1 MARNRVIKPSF
12 WSDDKVGRL
21 TRDVRLLFIGMLNFA
36 DDLGVIYGEANVI
49 KAKIFPHDD
58 IESKQVKEWLKD
70 LVDIGM
76 IAPIQFDNKQFY
88 AIVNFG
94 KHQTINRPN
103 TRDTNIPNELLPTLI
118 SQNRKTAKSRRVT
131 EQQKKDQ
138 IKTVKVEVVED
149 ASFEN
154 FKKWCNEHAPNVL
167 KMAQPITAV
176 QLQKLKDDFG
186 VEKVCHYL
194 EQMNNWKPLLTKCTN
209 ANKTLRNWIKRDE
222 QAGIAEQPQKSNGS
236 RRGNTSINPDYAR
249 SILERMGGA
258 TGNGQV

>member
-49 KAKIFPHDD
+49 KSKIFPHDD
-58 IESKQVKEWLKD
+58 IDSKKVKEWLND

-76 IAPIQFDNKQFY
+76 IAPIQYDNKRFY

-118 SQNRKTAKSRRVT
+118 TQNRKTTKPR
-131 EQQKKDQ
+131 KL
-138 IKTVKVEVVED
+138 IKRQENEDVETVKVEVAED

-154 FKKWCNEHAPNVL
+154 FKKWCSEHAPNVL
-167 KMAQPITAV
+167 KMAQPITAA
-176 QLQKLKDDFG
+176 QLKKLKEDFG
-186 VEKVCHYL
+186 VDKVCHYL

-222 QAGIAEQPQKSNGS
+222 QAGIAGHAPKSDGN
-236 RRGNTSINPDYAR
+236 RRGNASINPDYAR

>member
-58 IESKQVKEWLKD
+58 LEVRQVKEWLKS
-70 LVDIGM
+70 LTDIGM
-76 IAPIQFDNKQFY
+76 VVPIQYDNKQFY
-88 AIVNFG
+88 AITNFG

-103 TRDTNIPNELLPTLI
+103 TRDTNIPIELLPTLI
-118 SQNRKTAKSRRVT
+118 SQNRKTAKPRKVI
-131 EQQKKDQ
+131 EQPKTAPV
-138 IKTVKVEVVED
+138 KTVKVEVVED

-154 FKKWCNEHAPNVL
+154 FKRWCNEHAPNVL
-167 KMAQPITAV
+167 KMAQPITPV

-222 QAGIAEQPQKSNGS
+222 QASIAEQSQKSNGG
-236 RRGNTSINPDYAR
+236 RRGNTCVSPDYAR

-258 TGNGQV
+258 QSNEPL

>member
-103 TRDTNIPNELLPTLI
+103 TRDTNVPNELLPTLI
-118 SQNRKTAKSRRVT
+118 SQSRKTTKTRKLK
-131 EQQKKDQ
+131 EQNKKENVN
-138 IKTVKVEVVED
+138 TVNVEVED
-149 ASFEN
+149 NASYEN

-167 KMAQPITAV
+167 KMSQPITAL

-186 VEKVCHYL
+186 VDMVCHYL

-222 QAGIAEQPQKSNGS
+222 QTSIAEQSQKSNGS
-236 RRGNTSINPDYAR
+236 RRGNSGISPDYAR
-249 SILERMGGA
+249 NILERMGGT
-258 TGNGQV
+258 TGNE

>member
-1 MARNRVIKPSF
+1 MARNRVVKPSF

-58 IESKQVKEWLKD
+58 LEVRQVKEWLKS
-70 LVDIGM
+70 LTDIGM
-76 IAPIQFDNKQFY
+76 VVPIQYDNKQFY
-88 AIVNFG
+88 AITNFG

-103 TRDTNIPNELLPTLI
+103 TRDTNVPSELLPALI
-118 SQNRKTAKSRRVT
+118 SQNRKTPKVRRAIEPKV
-131 EQQKKDQ
+131 KDDT
-138 IKTVKVEVVED
+138 KAVNAETVED
-149 ASFEN
+149 VSFEN
-154 FKKWCNEHAPNVL
+154 FKSWCLEHAPNVL
-167 KMAQPITAV
+167 KMTQPITAV
-176 QLQKLKDDFG
+176 QLSKLKEEFG
-186 VEKVCHYL
+186 VEKICNYL

-222 QAGIAEQPQKSNGS
+222 QASIAEQTAKPNGG
-236 RRGNTSINPDYAR
+236 RRGNTGVSPDYAR

-258 TGNGQV
+258 QSNEPL

>member
-36 DDLGVIYGEANVI
+36 DDLGVIYGDANVI

-58 IESKQVKEWLKD
+58 IDSKQIREWLKS

-76 IAPIQFDNKQFY
+76 IAPIQYDHKQFY

-103 TRDTNIPNELLPTLI
+103 TRDTNIPKELIPELI
-118 SQNRKTAKSRRVT
+118 KSTRKSSCSRP
-131 EQQKKDQ
+131 
-138 IKTVKVEVVED
+138 KVERSKTNDVEIVEVEVIED
-149 ASFEN
+149 VSFEK
-154 FKKWCNEHAPNVL
+154 FKQWCKEHAPNVL
-167 KMAQPITAV
+167 KMAQPITPV

-186 VEKVCHYL
+186 VEKIMHYL

-209 ANKTLRNWIKRDE
+209 TNKTLRNWIKRDE
-222 QAGIAEQPQKSNGS
+222 QNSIAQQSSKPNGQ
-236 RRGNTSINPDYAR
+236 RRNNPSISPDYAR

-258 TGNGQV
+258 TGNEEV